1 MNKFWTVWKHALGS
15 FSYEDT
21 VRHEDAIAIIRTC
34 IVGINIIVG
43 LLIGINIII
52 GWIF

>member
-1 MNKFWTVWKHALGS
+1 MNKFWTIWKHALGS

-21 VRHEDAIAIIRTC
+21 VKHEDTIAVIRTC